1 MKVGILLITH
11 NNIGAVML
19 RTAIDVVGI
28 SPLSTGILAA
38 ASDCDPEQIL
48 ADARQAARELDGG
61 DGVLVLTDLYG
72 ATPSN
77 IACRLA
83 CRLHRHHELRVVS
96 GLNLPMLIRV
106 LNYPDLDLEALQQK
120 AVSGGRDGIMT
131 CNNVE
136 GAQRA

>member
-11 NNIGAVML
+11 DNIGAVLL
-19 RTAIDVVGI
+19 RTAIEVLGI
-28 SPLSTGILAA
+28 CPLSTGTLAA
-38 ASDCDPEQIL
+38 PPDCDLEGVL
-48 ADARQAARELDGG
+48 EDARQAAEELDSG

-77 IACRLA
+77 IACRM
-83 CRLHRHHELRVVS
+83 HRFHEVRVVS

-106 LNYPDLDLEALQQK
+106 LNYPDLDLDELQHK

-131 CNNVE
+131 YNVE
-136 GAQRA
+136 GVERA

>member
-1 MKVGILLITH
+1 VKVGILLITH
-11 NNIGAVML
+11 NNIGAVIL
-19 RTAIDVVGI
+19 RTAMDVVGI
-28 SPLSTGILAA
+28 SPLSTGTLAA

-77 IACRLA
+77 IACRLQS
-83 CRLHRHHELRVVS
+83 HHELRVVS

-106 LNYPDLDLEALQQK
+106 LNYPGLDLDALQQK

-131 CNNVE
+131 CNVE
-136 GAQRA
+136 GVQRA

>member
-28 SPLSTGILAA
+28 SPLSTGVLAA

-77 IACRLA
+77 IACRL
-83 CRLHRHHELRVVS
+83 RSHHELRIVS

-131 CNNVE
+131 FNVE

>member
-1 MKVGILLITH
+1 VKVGILLITH

-28 SPLSTGILAA
+28 SPLSTGVLAA

-77 IACRLA
+77 IACRL
-83 CRLHRHHELRVVS
+83 RSHHELRIVS

-131 CNNVE
+131 FNVE

>member
-19 RTAIDVVGI
+19 RTAMDVVGI
-28 SPLSTGILAA
+28 SPLSTGTLAA

-77 IACRLA
+77 IACRLQS
-83 CRLHRHHELRVVS
+83 HHELRVVS

-106 LNYPDLDLEALQQK
+106 LNYPGLDLDALQQK

-131 CNNVE
+131 CNVE
-136 GAQRA
+136 GVQRA

>member
-77 IACRLA
+77 IACRLQS
-83 CRLHRHHELRVVS
+83 HHELRVVS

-131 CNNVE
+131 CNVE
-136 GAQRA
+136 GVQRA

>member
-48 ADARQAARELDGG
+48 ADARQAARELNGG

-77 IACRLA
+77 IACRL
-83 CRLHRHHELRVVS
+83 HNHHEMRVVS

-120 AVSGGRDGIMT
+120 AISGGRDGIMT